1 MYTTDAAGINNI
13 HVLFVLTV
21 TKEKLV
27 QDILNKGD
35 RGKHLNCLIKL
46 VERKKIAIFR
56 EIVCSLLH
64 ILEEDQ
70 PVKFTPED
78 LRYLHQEIIEGHE
91 EGNSSPLVFMV
102 QKFGSGYENCST
114 LIGSAVRTPS
124 TYMYTV
130 DCQHMT

>member
-1 MYTTDAAGINNI
+1 MQLVLIIIKNVTI

-35 RGKHLNCLIKL
+35 KGIKHLNCLIKIM
-46 VERKKIAIFR
+46 ERKKITIFR
-56 EIVCSLLH
+56 EIVCWLLH
-64 ILEEDQ
+64 ILEEHQ

-78 LRYLHQEIIEGHE
+78 LQYLHQEIIEGHE

-102 QKFGSGYENCST
+102 QKFDSGR
-114 LIGSAVRTPS
+114 V
-124 TYMYTV
+124 
-130 DCQHMT
+130 

>member
-1 MYTTDAAGINNI
+1 MTI
-13 HVLFVLTV
+13 HILFVLTV

-27 QDILNKGD
+27 QDILYKGD
-35 RGKHLNCLIKL
+35 RGKHLICLIEIMEK
-46 VERKKIAIFR
+46 EKITVFR
-56 EIVCSLLH
+56 EIVCWLLQ
-64 ILEEDQ
+64 IFEERQ
-70 PVKFTPED
+70 LVKFTTED

-102 QKFGSGYENCST
+102 QKFDSGYENCST
-114 LIGSAVRTPS
+114 LIGSAARTSS